1 MKSFKKVRRTDAAKL
16 LIGIVKLGP
25 DTVAVSGADK
35 SVIVSVG
42 EPALMFGP
50 EGHEL
55 IGRISLFND
64 FSILGLEI
72 ETADGV
78 YATDIAGSGVHELK
92 LVEDADGCVINI

>member
-1 MKSFKKVRRTDAAKL
+1 M
-16 LIGIVKLGP
+16 GITRLGP

-42 EPALMFGP
+42 ESALMFGP

>member
-1 MKSFKKVRRTDAAKL
+1 MKSFKV
-16 LIGIVKLGP
+16 GITMLGP

-35 SVIVSVG
+35 SVIISVG
-42 EPALMFGP
+42 ESALMFGP

-64 FSILGLEI
+64 FNVLGLEI

-78 YATDIAGSGVHELK
+78 YATDIVGSGVHDLK
-92 LVEDADGCVINI
+92 LVEDVDGHPINL